1 MAVRGIK
8 PELPHPVIF
17 AGFPSQ
23 GGMKSQVRSGIF
35 THGSLCVLS
44 GFGLNGSG
52 VYPHLGGRQNR
63 RSHLKPFEKN
73 RQANLLCARQ
83 NIPQQR
89 GIRGGERNPVPMRRV
104 HILPRAR
111 DSVYFGE
118 EPFVLGVHFVTTDR
132 PTHAGREGLPAE
144 PALDPAPG
152 FGLHQRSRQQVDRR
166 GCTGNIAPARI

>member
-1 MAVRGIK
+1 MHPLRLFLVNTLHKTAEREKPRAWRADGVAVCGIK
-8 PELPHPVIF
+8 PELPHSAIF
-17 AGFPSQ
+17 AGFPAQ

-52 VYPHLGGRQNR
+52 MHPHLGGRQNR

-89 GIRGGERNPVPMRRV
+89 GIRGGE
-104 HILPRAR
+104 
-111 DSVYFGE
+111 
-118 EPFVLGVHFVTTDR
+118 
-132 PTHAGREGLPAE
+132 
-144 PALDPAPG
+144 
-152 FGLHQRSRQQVDRR
+152 
-166 GCTGNIAPARI
+166 